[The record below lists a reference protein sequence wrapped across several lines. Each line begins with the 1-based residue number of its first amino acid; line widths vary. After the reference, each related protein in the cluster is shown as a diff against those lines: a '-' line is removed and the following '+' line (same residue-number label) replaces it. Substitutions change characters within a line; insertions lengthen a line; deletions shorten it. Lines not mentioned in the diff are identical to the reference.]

1 MVMKHLF
8 KIFVLGL
15 MVLVSGCGD
24 WLDIKPQTESKED
37 DLFAKEQG
45 FKDALIGAYIQMKQ
59 NSLYGQNLTYTTLE
73 YLAQHW
79 NYSLVTYEENLSTY
93 VYSDA
98 IVEATFSSVYEQWY
112 KVILSC
118 NNILNNIDGR
128 KDVFTKK
135 YYELVKGEAL
145 AIRAFMH
152 FDVLRLFGPT
162 PAAVVSG
169 ERILP
174 YVTEVSTI
182 PNVHITFDEYIKLLE
197 QDMLE
202 AESLL
207 AVSDPIIGDNT
218 SLYDAAMDDFIQSRE
233 LRVNYYA
240 LKALMARF
248 YLWIDQEDSAFS
260 CAKEVIEA
268 KSALGGDIFTLA
280 DKTVFLSDNKALT
293 GEWIF
298 GISVKG
304 LADDVQVNFIEAR
317 AGAKLTKTKEMVLT
331 GLYENN
337 TADTRRNLL
346 KDYTSESGAIFSYL
360 FTKYTQEGLSS
371 LPVMRISEMYLVAAE
386 AAPTLEEGISYFRKF
401 RTSRDLQTLTY
412 STKIQLQSDILKEY
426 EKEFYGEGQMFYA
439 YKRVNSPSM
448 LWSIVPITPSI
459 YKIPLPQ
466 DEISYLP

>member
-1 MVMKHLF
+1 MKHLF

-162 PAAVVSG
+162 PPAVVSG

-337 TADTRRNLL
+337 TADTIRNLW

>member
-1 MVMKHLF
+1 M
-8 KIFVLGL
+8 
-15 MVLVSGCGD
+15 
-24 WLDIKPQTESKED
+24 
-37 DLFAKEQG
+37 
-45 FKDALIGAYIQMKQ
+45 
-59 NSLYGQNLTYTTLE
+59 
-73 YLAQHW
+73 
-79 NYSLVTYEENLSTY
+79 
-93 VYSDA
+93 
-98 IVEATFSSVYEQWY
+98 EATFSSVYEQWY

-240 LKALMARF
+240 LKGF
-248 YLWIDQEDSAFS
+248 DGAF
-260 CAKEVIEA
+260 
-268 KSALGGDIFTLA
+268 
-280 DKTVFLSDNKALT
+280 
-293 GEWIF
+293 
-298 GISVKG
+298 
-304 LADDVQVNFIEAR
+304 
-317 AGAKLTKTKEMVLT
+317 
-331 GLYENN
+331 
-337 TADTRRNLL
+337 
-346 KDYTSESGAIFSYL
+346 L
-360 FTKYTQEGLSS
+360 F
-371 LPVMRISEMYLVAAE
+371 V
-386 AAPTLEEGISYFRKF
+386 
-401 RTSRDLQTLTY
+401 D
-412 STKIQLQSDILKEY
+412 
-426 EKEFYGEGQMFYA
+426 
-439 YKRVNSPSM
+439 
-448 LWSIVPITPSI
+448 
-459 YKIPLPQ
+459 
-466 DEISYLP
+466 

>member
-1 MVMKHLF
+1 MKHLF

-37 DLFAKEQG
+37 DLFSKEQG

-337 TADTRRNLL
+337 TADTRRNLW

>member
-337 TADTRRNLL
+337 TADTRRNLW
-346 KDYTSESGAIFSYL
+346 KDYTSESVAIFSYL

>member
-1 MVMKHLF
+1 MKHLF

-59 NSLYGQNLTYTTLE
+59 NSFYGQNLTYTTLE

-182 PNVHITFDEYIKLLE
+182 PNVHITFDEYTRLLE

-337 TADTRRNLL
+337 TADTRRNLW

>member
-1 MVMKHLF
+1 MKHLF

-118 NNILNNIDGR
+118 NNILNNI
-128 KDVFTKK
+128 DVFTKK

-337 TADTRRNLL
+337 TADTRRNLW

>member
-268 KSALGGDIFTLA
+268 KSALGGDIRPLA
-280 DKTVFLSDNKALT
+280 NVCKIRENK
-293 GEWIF
+293 
-298 GISVKG
+298 
-304 LADDVQVNFIEAR
+304 N
-317 AGAKLTKTKEMVLT
+317 KENPCN
-331 GLYENN
+331 Y
-337 TADTRRNLL
+337 
-346 KDYTSESGAIFSYL
+346 
-360 FTKYTQEGLSS
+360 
-371 LPVMRISEMYLVAAE
+371 
-386 AAPTLEEGISYFRKF
+386 
-401 RTSRDLQTLTY
+401 
-412 STKIQLQSDILKEY
+412 
-426 EKEFYGEGQMFYA
+426 
-439 YKRVNSPSM
+439 
-448 LWSIVPITPSI
+448 
-459 YKIPLPQ
+459 
-466 DEISYLP
+466 

>member
-98 IVEATFSSVYEQWY
+98 IVEATFSIVYEQWY

-337 TADTRRNLL
+337 TADTRRNLW